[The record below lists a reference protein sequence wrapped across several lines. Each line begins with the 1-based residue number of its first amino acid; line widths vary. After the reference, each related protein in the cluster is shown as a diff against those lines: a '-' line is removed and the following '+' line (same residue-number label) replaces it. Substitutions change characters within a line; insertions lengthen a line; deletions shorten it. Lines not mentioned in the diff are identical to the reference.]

1 MYTENQTK
9 SIAQIYTSMR
19 NPILENEPE
28 KETEVITE
36 EPAKASHEASPKA
49 AEVED
54 EQNPNLP
61 SQKDMATNTKKVLDN
76 HRDKTDKKDYP
87 ADSNKYGGEK
97 MKQSPKPGS
106 KTLKDIRR

>member
-1 MYTENQTK
+1 MYTENLTK
-9 SIAQIYTSMR
+9 SIAQIYTSMQ
-19 NPILENEPE
+19 NPNLENEQ
-28 KETEVITE
+28 KEVIEVIKE
-36 EPAKASHEASPKA
+36 EPAKATHDASPKA

-61 SQKDMATNTKKVLDN
+61 SQKDMATNTKKTLDM
-76 HRDKTDKKDYP
+76 HRDKVDKKDYP
-87 ADSNKYGGEK
+87 ADTNKHGGEK